1 MRAVAC
7 GMTATKPIEQMNE
20 TENQMRLRRA
30 KESLTTA
37 REMEMHD
44 RKRLNDSIESAKR
57 AKEKY
62 EALFMAEEMAE
73 VLRLKKAYNHTT
85 N

>member
-1 MRAVAC
+1 MS
-7 GMTATKPIEQMNE
+7 NE
-20 TENQMRLRRA
+20 TENQIRLRRA
-30 KESLTTA
+30 KESLTAA
-37 REMEMHD
+37 REREAND

-62 EALFMAEEMAE
+62 EELFMAEEKAE
-73 VLRLKKAYNHTT
+73 VARLKSSYRHGT